1 MNKFKVGNKVEW
13 ESGAGRGWKNKVG
26 TVVGIV
32 PRGTDFYLARG
43 EMNLEPFSY
52 KSAYG
57 GGMYRDHESYAVLVP
72 HPGKGKP
79 TLYWPRVSGLKLVNE
94 K

>member
-1 MNKFKVGNKVEW
+1 MNRFKVGDKVEW
-13 ESGAGRGWKNKVG
+13 ESGAGRGWKKKVG
-26 TVVGIV
+26 MVVGIV
-32 PRGTDFYLARG
+32 HPGQRFLLART
-43 EMNLEPFSY
+43 EFKLEPYSF

-57 GGMYRDHESYAVLVP
+57 GGAPRDHESYAVLVP

-79 TLYWPRVSGLKLVNE
+79 TLYWPRVSALKLVNE